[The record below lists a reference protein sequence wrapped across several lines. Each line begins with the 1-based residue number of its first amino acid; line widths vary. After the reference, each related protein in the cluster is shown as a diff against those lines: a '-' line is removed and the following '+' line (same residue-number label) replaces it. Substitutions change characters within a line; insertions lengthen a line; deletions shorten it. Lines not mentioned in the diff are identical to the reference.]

1 MSRPIKVGILGCGAA
16 AMALHLPALAALP
29 EFEVTAVTDIDPGRA
44 RAAATRFG
52 ARTAPDVTALAEQAD
67 VVAVLTLAHEDLVA
81 AVLDTGTH
89 VVSEKPLSLD
99 PALGNQLRARAHHE
113 GLMLRVGAMRAHD
126 PTTTALLVAA
136 GPGPRTGVLIKLD
149 GVDSAAR
156 APFQTPAD
164 PSAAAA
170 LPLYPLS
177 LTRPGQ
183 RRAVEILAWEGYH
196 LLTLAVM
203 ATTPPRTARAC
214 VLDADGSAVH
224 ATFTDA
230 AGQPMTI
237 AIGPG
242 PEGSYLDHARLTGAR
257 TGAADFALPYPSGPG
272 RAPHPA
278 FAALWRDIAH
288 QLTHGERPVDTLSA
302 DVETLAADL
311 AALATT

>member
-1 MSRPIKVGILGCGAA
+1 MSRPLKVGVIGCGAA

-29 EFEVTAVTDIDPGRA
+29 EFEVTAVTDLAPERA

-99 PALGNQLRARAHHE
+99 PTLGTQLRARAHHE

-126 PTTTALLVAA
+126 PTTTALLAA
-136 GPGPRTGVLIKLD
+136 VGPGPRTGVLIKLD
-149 GVDSAAR
+149 GADTAAR
-156 APFQTPAD
+156 APFQTPT
-164 PSAAAA
+164 PPPAAA

-177 LTRPGQ
+177 LNRPGQ

-203 ATTPPRTARAC
+203 ATTPPRTARTC
-214 VLDADGSAVH
+214 VLDVDRRIVH

-242 PEGSYLDHARLTGAR
+242 LEGIYLDHARLTAAR
-257 TGAADFALPYPSGPG
+257 TAAADFALPYPAAPG
-272 RAPHPA
+272 RDPHPA
-278 FAALWRDIAH
+278 FTALWRDIAH
-288 QLTHGERPVDTLSA
+288 QLTCGEHPVDTLSA

-311 AALATT
+311 AALTTT